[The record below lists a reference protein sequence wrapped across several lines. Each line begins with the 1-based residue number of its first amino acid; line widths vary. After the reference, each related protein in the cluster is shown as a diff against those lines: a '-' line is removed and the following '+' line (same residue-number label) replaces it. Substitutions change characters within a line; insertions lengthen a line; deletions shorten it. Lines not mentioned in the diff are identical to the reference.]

1 MPMKLHSP
9 KLSRDAARFR
19 PANITY
25 INLFRFTVII
35 ASLSVYDLLTWTGER
50 RFLLTEA
57 ESAPREQVNGEYQM
71 SREKTEPV
79 SSSLLH
85 EDEIHDFIAALRKSK
100 RELEIAR
107 QQFENVIDPRLID
120 HVVFRLGAAERH
132 FSYLLQLARQLDIS
146 VAGIRWDWAED
157 AHR

>member
-1 MPMKLHSP
+1 
-9 KLSRDAARFR
+9 
-19 PANITY
+19 
-25 INLFRFTVII
+25 
-35 ASLSVYDLLTWTGER
+35 
-50 RFLLTEA
+50 
-57 ESAPREQVNGEYQM
+57 M

-132 FSYLLQLARQLDIS
+132 FSYLLQLARQLHIS